1 MKNNILNNETDNFA
15 LKKIYWPNIQTEM
28 KNKFG
33 KDIYES
39 WIRKIAQC
47 HWSFAD
53 LRSGECWQH
62 MKRYLKI

>member
-1 MKNNILNNETDNFA
+1 MPIICEDPASSQVGEVCHTDLSQLSA
-15 LKKIYWPNIQTEM
+15 LKPI
-28 KNKFG
+28 
-33 KDIYES
+33 DRES